1 MFFHLKS
8 TLKYVNIRQCA
19 RPCCRCYNELEV
31 LWTKEFKEY
40 TPEIPKER
48 YYQYE
53 RCYKKGNNVN
63 RDVFLL

>member
-1 MFFHLKS
+1 
-8 TLKYVNIRQCA
+8 
-19 RPCCRCYNELEV
+19 
-31 LWTKEFKEY
+31 TKEFKEY
-40 TPEIPKER
+40 TPEIPRER